1 MTPTLPI
8 AHARA
13 EADLERRARL
23 VLAGTADDRDMRE
36 SWFPTSRRW
45 L

>member
-1 MTPTLPI
+1 VREAGLEPGALP
-8 AHARA
+8 
-13 EADLERRARL
+13 
-23 VLAGTADDRDMRE
+23 VLAGIADDRDMRE